1 MYFYIFQKLN
11 SEGVNIKKCNF
22 VYFPSLEPKTDV
34 KTEVGL
40 PNCQICVCYT
50 PTINGK
56 ELEKD

>member
-1 MYFYIFQKLN
+1 MQFCLFSFPLLN
-11 SEGVNIKKCNF
+11 Q
-22 VYFPSLEPKTDV
+22 KTDV
-34 KTEVGL
+34 KTEV